1 MRVRTI
7 FLIIVVFNCSCSYAG
22 KLCFWKRFPD
32 FHDAKEQRKEELVKG
47 FSLLV
52 GGNPLKVH
60 GCFFLHGS
68 SDFGTRGQGQDHLY
82 SVTVIYYG
90 MSAVFLSDWERA
102 VFPRPPDSV
111 SVSIRSDVVKY
122 IYNHKREVKPG
133 DMRDCLEAFFQS
145 SGNQRVT
152 WWSWEK
158 A

>member
-52 GGNPLKVH
+52 RGNPLKVH

-68 SDFGTRGQGQDHLY
+68 SDFGTRGQGHLY

-90 MSAVFLSDWERA
+90 MSAVFCPIGKESSSPVLLIPYQSLSGL
-102 VFPRPPDSV
+102 V
-111 SVSIRSDVVKY
+111 
-122 IYNHKREVKPG
+122 
-133 DMRDCLEAFFQS
+133 L
-145 SGNQRVT
+145 
-152 WWSWEK
+152 
-158 A
+158 

>member
-90 MSAVFLSDWERA
+90 MSAVFCPIGKEPSSPVLLIPYQFLSG
-102 VFPRPPDSV
+102 P
-111 SVSIRSDVVKY
+111 
-122 IYNHKREVKPG
+122 
-133 DMRDCLEAFFQS
+133 ML
-145 SGNQRVT
+145 
-152 WWSWEK
+152 
-158 A
+158 